1 MSLYRTFYDF
11 TSRNEPME
19 AKALNPL
26 PENAMK
32 MDTGNVGRDGYSV
45 LSRASRVTG
54 DRITVGDPRYEDP
67 RNSED
72 Y

>member
-26 PENAMK
+26 PDNAMQA
-32 MDTGNVGRDGYSV
+32 DSGNAGRDGYSV
-45 LSRASRVTG
+45 LSRASRATG
-54 DRITVGDPRYEDP
+54 ERITVGDPRFEAP
-67 RNSED
+67 RTSED